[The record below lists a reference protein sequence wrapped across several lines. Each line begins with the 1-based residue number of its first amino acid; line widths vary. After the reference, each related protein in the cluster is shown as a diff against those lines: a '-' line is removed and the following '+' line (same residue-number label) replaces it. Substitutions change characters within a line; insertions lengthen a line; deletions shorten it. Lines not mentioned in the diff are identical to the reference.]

1 VVGSSDRG
9 KTSGS
14 INYGT
19 ISRLAEGQLV
29 SEEGLCSMELVDS
42 V

>member
-1 VVGSSDRG
+1 MVESSHRG
-9 KTSGS
+9 KLSGS
-14 INYGT
+14 INYGG

-29 SEEGLCSMELVDS
+29 CEEGLCSMELVDT